1 MPNPRLYPKLSN
13 QAIVQS
19 KGFDPSIPSPLSQAY
34 SRRMIEQQLADQ
46 KLKDMSLSPLDKAVA
61 GLEAVAMAGSAMFEA
76 IQQAPKLLQ
85 GEDAYAQAIGKRMYQ
100 PRLQPEKSMEYLGDT
115 MDFIDRLQTEY
126 KLPPI
131 IPELAGFQPLMSA
144 ATQQATQGAKRGAL
158 QAGMAVERA
167 LDKPVTNIMNRGG
180 FGAQMLGS
188 FNTQPAQVIK
198 PKGGNWQ
205 TGSIQNAVSPL
216 RRKVAT
222 ENIANYTP
230 EQAQQMEQSGRFAK
244 NDAINNWVDRNLTN
258 YLKNEMATPQDPV
271 RLLLDRRRGEIEA
284 KFVKDQERAQRIADR
299 AANEPDPR
307 RQANLNRQS
316 QQMLQEA
323 TFDRETALSSMFP
336 IKPEDL
342 SYEAEPSTL
351 LQRTEKGFPE
361 QGMAT
366 SPEGK
371 AFENIADEIIF
382 QEKAKDYQQ
391 AEQNKKAWSDL
402 SDQFVARLDKL
413 REGAIK
419 KLIDAGASPGD
430 ARTVVQR
437 MSHEDLANVMGDEG
451 FNELRRQ
458 TAEAA
463 TKLKPELGNTIQ
475 DNPWISKVDPETSI
489 YGLSKAGANSL
500 NLDHVIDVLQQDMAE
515 GRITP
520 DQLNKVSMEQAIRR
534 TQEYDMEQAKKM
546 REAAIKNQ
554 EGFPV
559 HKEYPEGYKWVE
571 LKTPEALTELPP
583 THQLEPYESKV
594 HGGTAYRVVNKETG
608 MKGEGFKTP
617 ERATQEFL
625 KEHSEERLAEAL
637 KYEGDTMGH
646 CVGGYC
652 PDVLE
657 GRSRIY
663 SLRDARGEPH
673 VTVEVAPT
681 QYAPRW
687 EKVKPYLES
696 AREQVMK
703 DRMANGLPLTDQY
716 ENEIERLV
724 EAYAS
729 KMALENTPPEIRQI
743 KGKQNA
749 APKADYLPYVQDFV
763 KSGQWSDVGDLKNT
777 GLYKIDKDFLG
788 ATSAFMPEAEDI
800 KHLKMPQREE
810 ALMKA
815 IEAGDL
821 PESGYATRG
830 EWEEAIRK
838 HGSPT
843 IGEVDDELL
852 RQLQPP
858 VEGMKRGGKVHI
870 SDNPDTMMME
880 LEDQKFQVGGI
891 VDKAVRLA
899 KAAKAAE
906 MKQAM
911 KASEALAKIEGKR
924 LNITQADR
932 TKVGQGFLGGPGF
945 SGLQLQEG
953 PHKDVGAVWGVKNVG
968 TAKTM
973 LGGFKDPLGKEYFT
987 TMIGSPTQHQ
997 SNQMVFDKLYNQFKA
1012 EAKKG
1017 NLDPELHQKINAR
1030 LAAAVDKDGNPIF
1043 PPDVDILDKNFKK
1056 QATTFD
1062 QRAVAGNVIGGT
1074 GVGGKKGQIIDY
1086 DKIIRETT
1094 DPFLL
1099 DAPSGSLGYRLW
1111 TPSGEIIERPDLHPA
1126 FPAIATGEDLG
1137 VEFTPAAQDILME
1150 PWVQNIRETK
1160 GRNPGYMDWT
1170 RGRPPSVEVTEDI
1183 LTNLQKSGN
1192 KTGGLIKVKRKAGG
1206 GIIKKAIQAAGKA
1219 AEAVAPATKRLEM
1232 SFKDVTKPIPELT
1245 EAAQKLKAGK
1255 LSREEYEALVNQ
1267 HKPVAPYSFVPQPAT
1282 AEDATRAL
1290 NSAKREKF
1298 GKTKDIP
1305 AGTPAGLRLDIPAY
1319 KEHGVWVNSVHPEDM
1334 PTAYTNVS
1342 SVTNAEMIMP
1352 EDKALSVATR
1362 EANKSPFA
1370 VIKGGWNPITE
1381 EEAVAKATEY
1391 LNHPDWVQ
1399 VGIDPERHGYYY
1411 NRATME
1417 PIVKADEVI
1426 QIGPLVLAK
1435 NPVTA
1440 PKEAFK
1446 YARGGAITAND
1457 LILTERPL

>member
-1 MPNPRLYPKLSN
+1 MPNPRLYPKLST

-19 KGFDPSIPSPLSQAY
+19 KGFDPNVPSPLSQAY
-34 SRRMIEQQLADQ
+34 SRRMVEQQIADA
-46 KLKDMSLSPLDKAVA
+46 KAKDMRLSPLDRAVA

-85 GEDAYAQAIGKRMYQ
+85 GEEAYTQAIGNRMYM
-100 PRLQPEKSMEYLGDT
+100 PRQQPEKAGEYLGNA
-115 MDFIDRLQTEY
+115 MDAIDRLQTEY

-131 IPELAGFQPLMSA
+131 MPELAGFQPLAQA
-144 ATQQATQGAKRGAL
+144 AQQQVGQGIKRGAL
-158 QAGMAVERA
+158 QAGTAVERA
-167 LDKPVTNIMNRGG
+167 LDKPVTDVMNRGG

-198 PKGGNWQ
+198 PKGGNWL
-205 TGSIQNAVSPL
+205 TGDVEKQVGKMKMADTTPPETL
-216 RRKVAT
+216 A
-222 ENIANYTP
+222 ENQKAIDAAKRIMGNDPAAQRAIA
-230 EQAQQMEQSGRFAK
+230 QMENEMSVNKR
-244 NDAINNWVDRNLTN
+244 NNAINDWIDRNLTN
-258 YLKNEMATPQDPV
+258 YIKKEMATPEDPV
-271 RLLLDRRRGEIEA
+271 RKLAEQGITHKVDLGDYRTSAGTTLLRKRGEA
-284 KFVKDQERAQRIADR
+284 
-299 AANEPDPR
+299 
-307 RQANLNRQS
+307 
-316 QQMLQEA
+316 
-323 TFDRETALSSMFP
+323 
-336 IKPEDL
+336 
-342 SYEAEPSTL
+342 
-351 LQRTEKGFPE
+351 GFPLE
-361 QGMAT
+361 GMGQSDLA
-366 SPEGK
+366 K
-371 AFENIADEIIF
+371 QWENLADYSFIS
-382 QEKAKDYQQ
+382 KPAKDVSSERYPWVSKLDPDTPVYGGVKQDINQ
-391 AEQNKKAWSDL
+391 HL
-402 SDQFVARLDKL
+402 SF
-413 REGAIK
+413 
-419 KLIDAGASPGD
+419 
-430 ARTVVQR
+430 
-437 MSHEDLANVMGDEG
+437 
-451 FNELRRQ
+451 
-458 TAEAA
+458 
-463 TKLKPELGNTIQ
+463 
-475 DNPWISKVDPETSI
+475 
-489 YGLSKAGANSL
+489 
-500 NLDHVIDVLQQDMAE
+500 DHIVDVLRQDVRE
-515 GRITP
+515 GRIRP
-520 DQLNKVSMEQAIRR
+520 EQLNKVSMEQAVRR
-534 TQEYDMEQAKKM
+534 THEYDMEQAKKM

-625 KEHSEERLAEAL
+625 KSHSEERLAEAL

-1017 NLDPELHQKINAR
+1017 NLDPELRDKINAR

-1150 PWVQNIRETK
+1150 PWVKNIRETK

-1192 KTGGLIKVKRKAGG
+1192 KAGGLIKVKRKAGG